1 MPRNPMLVAKLIPV
15 QLARE
20 ACLHEQQY
28 AFPPGRGTLNPL
40 QNQLAI
46 GRQRTRASKVSPRLA
61 QEEALQ
67 LVCTCLR
74 GCPGGVPPW
83 HVVSFIL
90 SCQLKVDSL
99 QSYSDM
105 NVAGRL
111 FTFTSCACDFDAAKA
126 FSTRYRILLCP
137 IACFNIASK
146 VFVVLSAIYTSASR
160 KVRVGPAWCPAFAVQ
175 IRMPLAEAKGCPPP
189 PSSCALVIDPVLH
202 ELQTLT

>member
-1 MPRNPMLVAKLIPV
+1 
-15 QLARE
+15 
-20 ACLHEQQY
+20 
-28 AFPPGRGTLNPL
+28 
-40 QNQLAI
+40 
-46 GRQRTRASKVSPRLA
+46 
-61 QEEALQ
+61 
-67 LVCTCLR
+67 
-74 GCPGGVPPW
+74 
-83 HVVSFIL
+83 
-90 SCQLKVDSL
+90 
-99 QSYSDM
+99 M

-189 PSSCALVIDPVLH
+189 PSLCALVIDPVLH
-202 ELQTLT
+202 ELQTLTWRDGYWTRPLAGWWLLPCCTVCIVGFVHRCKTRVLGRVLKFVAPQQGCTCGAPRSGRRAPMQYPELSTHLMSLQSNWLGWPGGRWWVATFRWCYAWHIPS